1 MPNPPEFDQTSH
13 SERDAASLRILGFF
27 FAVLGAL
34 VLIGTLWS
42 LGNFRAVVV
51 NVSSG
56 AVLLAVGLGML
67 AFTRR
72 ASSKTDN
79 RE

>member
-1 MPNPPEFDQTSH
+1 MPNPPELDQTSH
-13 SERDAASLRILGFF
+13 RERDVASLRILGFF

-34 VLIGTLWS
+34 VLVGTLWS

-51 NVSSG
+51 NVASG
-56 AVLLAVGLGML
+56 AVLLVIGLGML

-72 ASSKTDN
+72 ASKKN
-79 RE
+79 G